1 MHITEQEIVEVLFPF
16 DPKKLV
22 VLKMCVKMHGHKF
35 GGLLKSRDLI
45 SPFGLLEELQM
56 VFLASL
62 LLRILWP
69 SLLPKM
75 KLVAKSKE

>member
-1 MHITEQEIVEVLFPF
+1 MS
-16 DPKKLV
+16 
-22 VLKMCVKMHGHKF
+22 VKMHGHKF
-35 GGLLKSRDLI
+35 GGLLKSRVLI
-45 SPFGLLEELQM
+45 SHFGLLEELQM

-69 SLLPKM
+69 SLLPQM